1 MEPISKDKLEE
12 FRAAGATQY
21 ELGKLAR
28 LQSQVMQAM
37 QALGEE
43 SSIAARKNLEDAE
56 RVFAEFLA
64 DIEAKYTAQGAA
76 GAGECFANRREAW
89 QWLKENGLEMGE
101 STFYRRIGSPGF
113 PQLLPGKRL
122 SRWECSE
129 FLRQQQMAGAAAP
142 QGGVHSADELL
153 QRKLV
158 ADTEKAEADAG
169 IAKSKAAD
177 LARKTDRYWMP
188 RLDAY
193 AMCAALVGRLIDA
206 ALHQIRHRQ
215 IELVAACRGEEERA
229 PELYEAIARAFAAAR
244 NEVAGQR
251 LEETLEDA
259 DEDHQPAD

>member
-1 MEPISKDKLEE
+1 MEPISKERLEQ

-56 RVFAEFLA
+56 RVFGEFLA
-64 DIEAKYTAQGAA
+64 DIEAKYAPGAA

-89 QWLKENGLEMGE
+89 QWLRDNGLEMGE
-101 STFYRRIGSPGF
+101 STFYRQVGKPGF
-113 PQLLPGKRL
+113 PTLLPGKRL
-122 SRWECSE
+122 SKWECSE
-129 FLRQQQMAGAAAP
+129 FLRHQQMAGAAAP
-142 QGGVHSADELL
+142 QGGVYSTDDLL
-153 QRKLV
+153 QRKQV
-158 ADTEKAEADAG
+158 AEVEKLEAESS
-169 IAKSKAAD
+169 IAKRKD
-177 LARKTDRYWMP
+177 EEGARKMDKTWMP

-229 PELYEAIARAFAAAR
+229 PELYEAIASAFAAAR

-251 LEETLEDA
+251 LEETLEES

>member
-1 MEPISKDKLEE
+1 MEPISKERLEQL
-12 FRAAGATQY
+12 RAAGATQY

-56 RVFAEFLA
+56 RVFGEFLA
-64 DIEAKYTAQGAA
+64 DIEAKYAPGAS
-76 GAGECFANRREAW
+76 GSGECFANRREAW
-89 QWLKENGLEMGE
+89 QWLRDNGLEMGE
-101 STFYRRIGSPGF
+101 STFYRQVGKPGF
-113 PQLLPGKRL
+113 PALLPGKRL
-122 SRWECSE
+122 SKWECSE

-142 QGGVHSADELL
+142 QGGVHSTDDLL

-177 LARKTDRYWMP
+177 LARKTDKYWMP

-251 LEETLEDA
+251 LEETLEES